1 MPTDI
6 LFRPVTNLIH
16 RTEQRGVHRGNWL
29 GSSGRVGYLNVL
41 HIHISRGLVS
51 LPGYR
56 LLVALLVVA
65 LSSGCNRGAST
76 ELDADVEIDALF
88 AEWNTPDSAG
98 CGVGVNRNGT
108 MVFERGYGMANLEQK
123 VPITPATLF
132 DPASIA
138 KPFTALSVML
148 LAEQGKLSLDDEVWK
163 HVPEWVNRQDRITI
177 RHLLAHTAG
186 LRDAFL
192 LIELAP
198 PPVDGVDIN
207 EHILRT
213 LARQRGGNF
222 VPSTQFSYNIGGYNL
237 LGSIVARLRG
247 QPFREFVAARIFGP
261 LGMAQSSFRGGP
273 VAVSAHHARGYHHD
287 DQGYHLAREGGID
300 TSAIVGN
307 SGLFTTVG
315 DLLRFAQ
322 NLGDARV
329 GSRDHLNALQ
339 TAVSLGENGTSPWGL
354 GLEVG
359 ADGGLKTVGHGGGDR
374 GIAAYVIRYP
384 AHDLNVAVLC
394 NLDNLNARVGTLA
407 RQVAAVYLPV
417 RSQPESRGAA
427 QATNLPALT
436 AAELASYTGLY
447 RDLATDTYGRV
458 YVRDGKL
465 WASADAGDGPAD
477 SVELRPI
484 DRNQF
489 SIPGAPVVAEFVAP
503 GEGRPRQVRVTG
515 AGPKPFVSEQVV
527 EGFAPTA
534 AQLRE
539 YAGRYANA
547 DLDVTY
553 TLVARASGLVLQIP
567 GRAEIAL
574 QPVFPDAFY
583 GSLVDLIKFS
593 RGAEAQATVFTVNR
607 SSVRDLRFERAR
619 PLSRN

>member
-1 MPTDI
+1 VIP
-6 LFRPVTNLIH
+6 LPVP
-16 RTEQRGVHRGNWL
+16 RF
-29 GSSGRVGYLNVL
+29 
-41 HIHISRGLVS
+41 LVI
-51 LPGYR
+51 
-56 LLVALLVVA
+56 LLVVGIGNA
-65 LSSGCNRGAST
+65 CSRGASI
-76 ELDADVEIDALF
+76 ERDADAKIDALF

-138 KPFTALSVML
+138 KPFTALGVML

-198 PPVDGVDIN
+198 PPAPDVDIN

-213 LARQRGGNF
+213 LAGQRGVNF
-222 VPSTQFSYNIGGYNL
+222 VPSTEFSYNNGAYNL
-237 LGSIVARLRG
+237 LGSIVARVSG
-247 QPFREFVAARIFGP
+247 QSFREFASARIFGP
-261 LGMAQSSFRGGP
+261 LGMTQSSFRGGP
-273 VAVSAHHARGYHHD
+273 VAISAHHARGYHRD
-287 DQGYHLAREGGID
+287 DRGFRLARDDGID

-315 DLLRFAQ
+315 DVLRFAQ
-322 NLGDARV
+322 NFGDARV
-329 GSRDHLNALQ
+329 GSRSHLDEMQ
-339 TAVSLGENGTSPWGL
+339 TAVPLGENGTSPWGL

-359 ADGGLKTVGHGGGDR
+359 VDGGRKTVGHGGGDR
-374 GIAAYVIRYP
+374 GIAAYLIRYP

-407 RQVAAVYLPV
+407 RQVAAVFLPA
-417 RSQPESRGAA
+417 RSQPETRDAAPVTNGAA
-427 QATNLPALT
+427 LT
-436 AAELASYTGLY
+436 VAELANNAGLY
-447 RDLATDTYGRV
+447 RDLATGTYGRV
-458 YVRDGKL
+458 YLRDGKL
-465 WASADAGDGPAD
+465 WASMDAGDGPAD

-484 DRNQF
+484 DRNRF
-489 SIPGAPVVAEFVAP
+489 AIPGAPVVAEFVAP
-503 GEGRPRQVRVTG
+503 REARPRQIRVTG

-534 AQLRE
+534 SQLRE

-567 GRAEIAL
+567 GREEIAL

-593 RGAEAQATVFTVNR
+593 RGAGPQATAFTVNR
-607 SSVRDLRFERAR
+607 TSVRNLRFERVR
-619 PLSRN
+619 

>member
-1 MPTDI
+1 M
-6 LFRPVTNLIH
+6 R
-16 RTEQRGVHRGNWL
+16 
-29 GSSGRVGYLNVL
+29 
-41 HIHISRGLVS
+41 
-51 LPGYR
+51 R
-56 LLVALLVVA
+56 LLVIVIVA
-65 LSSGCNRGAST
+65 GVGSACNGGAST
-76 ELDADVEIDALF
+76 QRGADAKIDALF
-88 AEWNTPDSAG
+88 AEWATPDSAG

-123 VPITPATLF
+123 GADPPATIF

-163 HVPEWVNRQDRITI
+163 HVPEWVNRQDRVTI
-177 RHLLAHTAG
+177 RHLVAHTAG

-198 PPVDGVDIN
+198 PPAPDVEIN

-213 LARQRGGNF
+213 LAGQRGVNF
-222 VPSTQFSYNIGGYNL
+222 VPSTEFSYNNGGYNL
-237 LGSIVARLRG
+237 LASIVARVSG
-247 QPFREFVAARIFGP
+247 QSFREFAAAHIFGP
-261 LGMAQSSFRGGP
+261 LGMTQSSFRGAP
-273 VAVSAHHARGYHHD
+273 VAISPQHALGYHRD
-287 DQGYHLAREGGID
+287 DRGFHLARDGGID

-322 NLGDARV
+322 NFGDARV
-329 GSRDHLNALQ
+329 GSRDHLNGMQ
-339 TAVSLGENGTSPWGL
+339 TAVSLGENGTSPFGL

-359 ADGGLKTVGHGGGDR
+359 DDGGLKTVGHGGGDR
-374 GIAAYVIRYP
+374 GIAAYLIRYP

-407 RQVAAVYLPV
+407 RQVAALYLPA
-417 RSQPESRGAA
+417 RSEPVSRDVAP
-427 QATNLPALT
+427 ATAGPALT
-436 AAELASYTGLY
+436 GAELASKAGLY

-465 WASADAGDGPAD
+465 WASMDAGEGPAD

-484 DRNQF
+484 DLNRF

-503 GEGRPRQVRVTG
+503 AGGRPRQIRVTG

-547 DLDVTY
+547 DLNVTY
-553 TLVARASGLVLQIP
+553 TLVARASGLVIQIP

-593 RGAEAQATVFTVNR
+593 RGAGRQPTAFTINR
-607 SSVRDLRFERAR
+607 TSVRNLRFERVR
-619 PLSRN
+619 

>member
-1 MPTDI
+1 MALHDNR
-6 LFRPVTNLIH
+6 LVFLPV
-16 RTEQRGVHRGNWL
+16 RRF
-29 GSSGRVGYLNVL
+29 
-41 HIHISRGLVS
+41 LVI
-51 LPGYR
+51 
-56 LLVALLVVA
+56 LLVVGVGNA
-65 LSSGCNRGAST
+65 CNGGAST
-76 ELDADVEIDALF
+76 QHVPDADIDALF
-88 AEWNTPDSAG
+88 AEWNTPGSAG
-98 CGVGVNRNGT
+98 CGVGVNRKGT
-108 MVFERGYGMANLEQK
+108 MLFERGYGMANLERK
-123 VPITPATLF
+123 VPITPGTLF

-148 LAEQGKLSLDDEVWK
+148 LVEQGKLSLDDEVWK
-163 HVPEWVNRQDRITI
+163 HVPEWVNRQDHLTI

-192 LIELAP
+192 LIELTP
-198 PPVDGVDIN
+198 PPALGVDIN

-213 LARQRGGNF
+213 LAGQRGVNF
-222 VPSTQFSYNIGGYNL
+222 VPSTEFSYNNGGYNL
-237 LGSIVARLRG
+237 LGSIVARVSG
-247 QPFREFVAARIFGP
+247 QSFREFAAAHIFGP
-261 LGMAQSSFRGGP
+261 LGMTQSSFRGGP
-273 VAVSAHHARGYHHD
+273 VEISVRHALGYHHD
-287 DQGYHLAREGGID
+287 DDRGFHLARDRGID

-322 NLGDARV
+322 NFGDARV
-329 GSRDHLNALQ
+329 GNRDHLNEMQ
-339 TAVSLGENGTSPWGL
+339 TAASLGENGTSPFGL

-359 ADGGLKTVGHGGGDR
+359 VDGGLKTVGHGGGDR

-407 RQVAAVYLPV
+407 RQIAAVYLPA
-417 RSQPESRGAA
+417 RSQPESRDAA
-427 QATNLPALT
+427 PVTPLPTLT
-436 AAELASYTGLY
+436 VAELASYAGLY

-465 WASADAGDGPAD
+465 WASMDAGEGPAD

-484 DRNQF
+484 GMNRF

-503 GEGRPRQVRVTG
+503 SEGRPRQIRVTG

-539 YAGRYANA
+539 YAGRYAND
-547 DLDVTY
+547 DLNVTY
-553 TLVARASGLVLQIP
+553 ALVARASGLVIQIP
-567 GRAEIAL
+567 GRAEIAV
-574 QPVFPDAFY
+574 QPVFPNAFY

-593 RGAEAQATVFTVNR
+593 TGGGPRATAFTVNR
-607 SSVRDLRFERAR
+607 TGVRNLRFDRVR
-619 PLSRN
+619 

>member
-1 MPTDI
+1 
-6 LFRPVTNLIH
+6 LVFWPV
-16 RTEQRGVHRGNWL
+16 R
-29 GSSGRVGYLNVL
+29 
-41 HIHISRGLVS
+41 
-51 LPGYR
+51 R
-56 LLVALLVVA
+56 LLVILFAVGVGNA
-65 LSSGCNRGAST
+65 CSGGVST
-76 ELDADVEIDALF
+76 ERVADAEIDALF
-88 AEWNTPDSAG
+88 AEWNTPGSAG

-123 VPITPATLF
+123 IPITPATLF

-148 LAEQGKLSLDDEVWK
+148 LVEQGKLSLDDEVWK
-163 HVPEWVNRQDRITI
+163 HVPEWVDRQDRVTI

-186 LRDAFL
+186 LRDVFL

-198 PPVDGVDIN
+198 PPAPGVDIN

-213 LARQRGGNF
+213 LAGQRGVNF
-222 VPSTQFSYNIGGYNL
+222 VPSTEFSYNNGGYNL
-237 LGSIVARLRG
+237 LGSIVARVSG
-247 QPFREFVAARIFGP
+247 QSFREFTATHIFGP
-261 LGMAQSSFRGGP
+261 LGMKQSSFRGGP
-273 VAVSAHHARGYHHD
+273 VTISANHALGYHRD
-287 DQGYHLAREGGID
+287 DRGFHLARDGGID

-322 NLGDARV
+322 NFGDARI
-329 GSRDHLNALQ
+329 GSRDHLNGMQ
-339 TAVSLGENGTSPWGL
+339 TAASLGQNGTSPFGL

-359 ADGGLKTVGHGGGDR
+359 VDGDLKTVGHGGGDR

-407 RQVAAVYLPV
+407 RQVAAVYLPA
-417 RSQPESRGAA
+417 RSRSESRDVAPVTAG
-427 QATNLPALT
+427 PAPT
-436 AAELASYTGLY
+436 VAELASNTGLY

-465 WASADAGDGPAD
+465 WASMDAGDGPAD

-484 DRNQF
+484 DMNRF

-503 GEGRPRQVRVTG
+503 REGRPRQIRVTG

-534 AQLRE
+534 AQLQE
-539 YAGRYANA
+539 YVGRYANA
-547 DLDVTY
+547 DLNVTY
-553 TLVARASGLVLQIP
+553 AVVARASGLVIQIP

-574 QPVFPDAFY
+574 QPVFANAFY

-593 RGAEAQATVFTVNR
+593 RGAGPQAAAFTVNR
-607 SSVRDLRFERAR
+607 TSVRNLRFERVR
-619 PLSRN
+619 